1 MCDKLYPS
9 DEIWDK
15 FGIPNAYSWSHTV
28 FAVAGMMER
37 PQVVPSHVMAG
48 RHDCMWS
55 GTCSSGKHQKQCYVI
70 EPVVA
75 VTVTVRPV
83 KSSRSLLRTNRA
95 KAPTT
100 SPRPETPS
108 ESEEDESPVCGTVC
122 DNEDLSVAV
131 SVSEV
136 TGQVMRTRSEFKTL
150 SPPPSPVPAFYTDHS
165 YHISKSPVMLDRLGV
180 QTPSDSA
187 GKGRWGSS
195 KDPEFTYPDS
205 PVSWE
210 FEERRASTR
219 RRKTRSFYDSLAC
232 DGSTRPHGRNERKK
246 PKGNPSGRK
255 PENPV
260 EVECQTPYYNQS
272 PPILEVCDDEEEEID
287 VVSVADRDRL
297 AGLPTNPSARD
308 RQHLQRTVA
317 SAIHHGASRGHKR
330 CAPDHEKRTYKRRR
344 SRKDEEEEEEED
356 DSSDRRNQ
364 HNDMERKR
372 RVDMR
377 DAISVLRSLVPA
389 VADNERAAKVLILNE
404 AAAYCRQLGTEGE
417 RVSRLSEE
425 LYRRQRELSAH
436 LKELRF
442 QNAKMRGNVEKSPR
456 KKRMGSRSRTATH
469 QRRLAATQW
478 MFAARRKRQKLALE
492 CRKNEKFA
500 LEHRNNQRFCSKPR

>member
-1 MCDKLYPS
+1 MVVVTWHLIRGVLQMCDKLYPS

-180 QTPSDSA
+180 QTPSDS
-187 GKGRWGSS
+187 GEYHCNCGNNS
-195 KDPEFTYPDS
+195 
-205 PVSWE
+205 
-210 FEERRASTR
+210 
-219 RRKTRSFYDSLAC
+219 AC
-232 DGSTRPHGRNERKK
+232 N
-246 PKGNPSGRK
+246 
-255 PENPV
+255 
-260 EVECQTPYYNQS
+260 
-272 PPILEVCDDEEEEID
+272 
-287 VVSVADRDRL
+287 ADRTCRFNL
-297 AGLPTNPSARD
+297 IVIL
-308 RQHLQRTVA
+308 QH
-317 SAIHHGASRGHKR
+317 
-330 CAPDHEKRTYKRRR
+330 
-344 SRKDEEEEEEED
+344 
-356 DSSDRRNQ
+356 
-364 HNDMERKR
+364 
-372 RVDMR
+372 
-377 DAISVLRSLVPA
+377 
-389 VADNERAAKVLILNE
+389 
-404 AAAYCRQLGTEGE
+404 
-417 RVSRLSEE
+417 
-425 LYRRQRELSAH
+425 
-436 LKELRF
+436 
-442 QNAKMRGNVEKSPR
+442 
-456 KKRMGSRSRTATH
+456 
-469 QRRLAATQW
+469 
-478 MFAARRKRQKLALE
+478 
-492 CRKNEKFA
+492 
-500 LEHRNNQRFCSKPR
+500 